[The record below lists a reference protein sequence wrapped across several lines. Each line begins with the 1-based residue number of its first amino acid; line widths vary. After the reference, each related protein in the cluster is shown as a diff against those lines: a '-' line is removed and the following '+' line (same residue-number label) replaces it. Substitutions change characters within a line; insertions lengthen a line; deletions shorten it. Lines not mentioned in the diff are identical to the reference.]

1 MELKKRL
8 DLRAVLAVLY
18 VTTFL
23 AYVIFGLQPAEAAQS
38 YEVSAELNIPSIGLI
53 SDVTTLELENRE
65 LKTPDEIVGSFSRS
79 KNKTLLI
86 GHSSTIFQNLN
97 QIRLND
103 EIFYNN
109 NKYIVKKITIAE
121 KAAVDMS
128 ELLMRADQDTLT
140 IMTCAGANLSN
151 GDATHR
157 LLVTAVIPE

>member
-18 VTTFL
+18 VTAFL

-38 YEVSAELNIPSIGLI
+38 YEVSAELNIPSIGLV

-128 ELLMRADQDTLT
+128 ELLMRADQDTLV
-140 IMTCAGANLSN
+140 IMTCAGANLGN

>member
-1 MELKKRL
+1 M
-8 DLRAVLAVLY
+8 
-18 VTTFL
+18 
-23 AYVIFGLQPAEAAQS
+23 
-38 YEVSAELNIPSIGLI
+38 SAELNIPSIGLV

-86 GHSSTIFQNLN
+86 GHSSTVFQNLN

-109 NKYIVKKITIAE
+109 NKYIVKKITIEE

-128 ELLMRADQDTLT
+128 ELLMRADRDTLI
-140 IMTCAGANLSN
+140 IMTCAGTNLGN

-157 LLVTAVIPE
+157 LLVTATVSE

>member
-18 VTTFL
+18 VTAFL